1 MTWWPCVSVEKILW
15 TMVYCGFIAKIYRI
29 MAILK
34 VETDIIAN
42 ISSSP
47 MGRAV
52 IFVIMFVEARIT
64 DIIVFISDV
73 MCMRVTN
80 WPNIFVDQGQFRGSD
95 FISDT
100 HQRENVQFKD
110 NSVYFLSFIF
120 SIFERFRKIW
130 EDGKG
135 WGVKFNLETTF
146 WSNLNT
152 CTVENIIVSQSRVSI
167 ILLLKCHKLFN

>member
-1 MTWWPCVSVEKILW
+1 MSVEKILW

-34 VETDIIAN
+34 VETDIIAI

-80 WPNIFVDQGQFRGSD
+80 
-95 FISDT
+95 
-100 HQRENVQFKD
+100 
-110 NSVYFLSFIF
+110 
-120 SIFERFRKIW
+120 
-130 EDGKG
+130 
-135 WGVKFNLETTF
+135 
-146 WSNLNT
+146 
-152 CTVENIIVSQSRVSI
+152 
-167 ILLLKCHKLFN
+167 